1 LQALPNSSTAAGRV
15 AGANL
20 KATAKTPG
28 EETCQAAWDNLLPSE
43 QKPMLH
49 GTMHA
54 CEDPAAP

>member
-1 LQALPNSSTAAGRV
+1 MQALLNSSTAAGRV
-15 AGANL
+15 ARANL

-28 EETCQAAWDNLLPSE
+28 EETCQAAWDNLLPSA

-54 CEDPAAP
+54 CEDLAAP